1 MEDSWGQILA
11 DQWVDLALLTAFIT
25 LAMVGFFRKSPWI
38 KYVTLAASLV
48 YLGLYKSTMLS
59 VVDIFRLFTWN
70 LPSVRYE
77 VYWYLFAGFAVVT
90 TLVWG
95 RIYCGRVCA
104 FGALTQL
111 MDRVVPARWR
121 YDVPV
126 KVEKK
131 VNLIKYGVLV
141 AVLAYYL
148 ITSDIFIFRFVEP
161 FWLFSR
167 PGWDEAGVMWVVLG
181 LLLIATVF
189 VRNLYCRFLC
199 PTGAFLGAIS
209 QVTTWL
215 PIKRWKECNT
225 CKLCEKV
232 CEWGA
237 IRGPKIV
244 KSECVR
250 CDDCER
256 LYADTKKCPHWL
268 ILLKKKPAPAPV
280 PQFSRLPN

>member
-1 MEDSWGQILA
+1 MEETWAEILEP
-11 DQWVDLALLTAFIT
+11 QWLDLVLLTAFFT
-25 LAMVGFFRKSPWI
+25 LTMVSFFRKSVWM
-38 KYVTLAASLV
+38 KYVTLAVSLV
-48 YLGLYKSTMLS
+48 YLGVYKSTMLS

-70 LPSVRYE
+70 LPAFRE
-77 VYWYLFAGFAVVT
+77 IYWYLFAVFALVT
-90 TLVWG
+90 TVVWG

-111 MDRVVPARWR
+111 MDRVVPKKWR
-121 YDVPV
+121 YDVPIN
-126 KVEKK
+126 VEKRI
-131 VNLIKYGVLV
+131 NLAKYGVLA
-141 AVLAYYL
+141 AVLVYYL
-148 ITSDIFIFRFVEP
+148 ITSDIFIFRYVEP
-161 FWLFSR
+161 FWLFSL

-181 LLLIATVF
+181 LLLVATVF

-199 PTGAFLGAIS
+199 PTGAFLGAIA
-209 QVTTWL
+209 QVTTL
-215 PIKRWKECNT
+215 VPIKRWKECNS

-237 IRGPKIV
+237 IRGPQIV

-280 PQFSRLPN
+280 PTSIQI